1 MSLVDETSNL
11 SRGAGSTE
19 TGTTQ
24 TTNTIDDATP
34 PITSPIRPPN
44 VQPPTSAVYAPVPTR
59 HQIDA
64 SVGRAKLISR
74 LVTPTSD
81 LSAITKN
88 FGSDSLT
95 AGNTT
100 SFNFDSLN
108 QSEIPRTLYL
118 DKKGDFA
125 SIFSDTNKAVP
136 NTYNLDN
143 NPTPIQNIPKEGDGF
158 TNYGIVPNRYG
169 YTFLPQYSQES
180 QYPTIRPILSS
191 NSRLVSLHERGRGIN
206 FGFGFTRRGM
216 GLDEYYAQ
224 VFDNNGVFGI
234 RNDNLNADD
243 QPYIIRGIGERW
255 EDTSEFTTQQL
266 NSIIGSN
273 VVKDTV
279 FLKGASAREAN
290 LFTSRYR
297 ADMLRISKFGEGSV
311 YADKQSVLQGRN
323 RFDAKTM
330 TKYELSDI
338 DTGNK
343 IIDVVA
349 NALPPSIAGL
359 STAATLELNPRVY
372 NPSSIFTIPGEE
384 TTRMG
389 MGFTDAFN
397 LSDQKEQA
405 FGIIKNIGE
414 RTLEMAAEKAT
425 NFVVQGLGNLAKK
438 QLGRLGDTLGKSDE
452 RDSENVKAL
461 KGIFSNIKND
471 PRTQD
476 IGKKLKGAND
486 ARKAAGLLF
495 AFERGPAGKAALGG
509 LNKAAFQDLNV
520 DKVNLIKYGED
531 SYKDVS
537 YENLDWIPFKF
548 VDARNDKPI
557 VFRAILSGISDTFTP
572 EYVSERYVGRPDNV
586 YVYQGTTR
594 EIGFTFD
601 VYPKSDAELVTLW
614 EKLNYLAGLTYPHL
628 DNTQQAMVSPFT
640 KLTIGDMYRNAP
652 GIITSLTY
660 TVQDNTTWETVF
672 AKLPKYIQV
681 SVGYQY
687 IGNHLPIAEQKHYDP
702 RWLPH
707 LMPNPSSFADRAA
720 EFLVGRG
727 GDALKGFYDKEST
740 QTALGNAKS
749 FGLGLFSNE
758 KEGKDMLG
766 AASI

>member
-1 MSLVDETSNL
+1 MALVDETSNL
-11 SRGAGSTE
+11 SRAAGVTVP
-19 TGTTQ
+19 TPPT
-24 TTNTIDDATP
+24 TP
-34 PITSPIRPPN
+34 PITPPIPPAIP
-44 VQPPTSAVYAPVPTR
+44 QPTSAVYAPVPTR
-59 HQIDA
+59 QQIDA
-64 SVGRAKLISR
+64 SVGRARLISR
-74 LVTPTSD
+74 LVTPTTD

-100 SFNFDSLN
+100 SFNFNSLN
-108 QSEIPRTLYL
+108 QSDIPRTLYL

-125 SIFSDTNKAVP
+125 SVFSDTNKAVP

-158 TNYGIVPNRYG
+158 INHGIVPNRYG
-169 YTFLPQYSQES
+169 YSFIPEYNQES
-180 QYPTIRPILSS
+180 QYPTIRPIFSS
-191 NSRLVSLHERGRGIN
+191 NSRLVSLHERGRSIN
-206 FGFGFTRRGM
+206 FGFTRRGM
-216 GLDEYYAQ
+216 SLDNYYAQ
-224 VFDNNGVFGI
+224 IFDNDGVFGI

-255 EDTSEFTTQQL
+255 ETTSFPRGFSTQQL
-266 NSIIGSN
+266 LNSAIGSD
-273 VVKDTV
+273 VVKEPV
-279 FLKGASAREAN
+279 FLKGVSAREPS

-297 ADMLRISKFGEGSV
+297 ADMLRLSKFGKDSV

-323 RFDAKTM
+323 KFNALTTR
-330 TKYELSDI
+330 KYNLSDI

-343 IIDVVA
+343 LIDIVA
-349 NALPPSIAGL
+349 NALPSSIAGV
-359 STAATLELNPRVY
+359 STTAALELNPQVY
-372 NPSSIFTIPGEE
+372 NPNSIFTIPGEE

-389 MGFTDAFN
+389 MGFTDVFN

-405 FGIIKNIGE
+405 FGIIKDIGE
-414 RTLEMAAEKAT
+414 RTLELAGAKAT
-425 NFVVQGLGNLAKK
+425 KFIVQGLGNLAKK
-438 QLGRLGDTLGKSDE
+438 QLGRLGDTLGSAEKPE
-452 RDSENVKAL
+452 DSQTVKNL
-461 KGIFSNIKND
+461 KGIFGSIKGNSSA
-471 PRTQD
+471 QD

-495 AFERGPAGKAALGG
+495 AFEKGTAGKGALGG

-520 DKVNLIKYGED
+520 DKVNLIKYGDD

-572 EYVSERYVGRPDNV
+572 EYSSERYVGRPDNV

-628 DNTQQAMVSPFT
+628 DKTQQAMISPFT
-640 KLTIGDMYRNAP
+640 KLTIGDMYRDAA

-720 EFLVGRG
+720 DFLVGRG

-749 FGLGLFSNE
+749 FGIGLFNNSP
-758 KEGKDMLG
+758 EGKAITDN
-766 AASI
+766 AVT